1 MCELFGFCSAKSYDL
16 TNWLKEF
23 YAHSPNHPDGWGLA
37 TFYGNAVSVEKE
49 PLCANDSTY
58 LQNRLSVPV
67 MESLLLAHI
76 RKASVGVLEF
86 QNCHPFV
93 KRDEGGRCWTLIH
106 NGTIFQSKVLEKYKQ
121 IQRGSTDSE
130 RILLYIVDNIDRLER
145 ELGRAATG
153 KERFDTIEESI
164 ADIAPGNKV
173 NLMIYDSEL
182 FYVHANMASSLHY
195 LKLADGIL
203 FSTKPLSDESWCE
216 VPLSTVA
223 AFSDGKEA
231 FRGEDKHHVYTDP
244 IPEEEMQSG
253 MTTLFDGFG
262 I

>member
-67 MESLLLAHI
+67 TESLLLAHI

-106 NGTIFQSKVLEKYKQ
+106 NGTIFQSEVLEKYKQ
-121 IQRGSTDSE
+121 LQRGSTDSE
-130 RILLYIVDNIDRLER
+130 RILLYIVDNIDRLEKG
-145 ELGRAATG
+145 LGRTATDR
-153 KERFDTIEESI
+153 ERFDNIEASI
-164 ADIAPGNKV
+164 TDISPGNKV
-173 NLMIYDSEL
+173 NLMIYDSEQL
-182 FYVHANMASSLHY
+182 YVHANMASSLHY
-195 LKLADGIL
+195 MKMSDGIV
-203 FSTKPLSDESWCE
+203 FSTKPLTGESWCE

-223 AFSDGKEA
+223 AFRDGREV

>member
-106 NGTIFQSKVLEKYKQ
+106 NGTIFQSEVLEKYKQ

-223 AFSDGKEA
+223 AFSDGKEV